1 MLMSA
6 TKGFNKNIFLDEVS
20 EMVAKI
26 MGKSTI
32 ELQYPAWEHEIRVK
46 WLLQHAKIT
55 DPSNFKVDDDGSKIT
70 MNVLMDEVTYFKYL
84 KEFEPETFKKVKI

>member
-1 MLMSA
+1 
-6 TKGFNKNIFLDEVS
+6 
-20 EMVAKI
+20 
-26 MGKSTI
+26 
-32 ELQYPAWEHEIRVK
+32 
-46 WLLQHAKIT
+46 LQHAKIT